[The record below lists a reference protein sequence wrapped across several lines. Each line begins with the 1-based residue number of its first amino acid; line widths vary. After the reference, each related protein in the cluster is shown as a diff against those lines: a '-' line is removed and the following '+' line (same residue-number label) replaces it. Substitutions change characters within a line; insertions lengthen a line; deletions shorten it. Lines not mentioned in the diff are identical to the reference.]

1 MTASGDSEG
10 TDVTPDELAG
20 VVDLFGGLT
29 RDELAEGLAELA
41 FKQGVEY
48 DPAVFTDNIDDA
60 LDSYHLVSLPPDDV
74 AADTESP
81 LLVAGPTAFPAL
93 PENARDLL
101 HILDA
106 PERTVDRAVTA
117 RTAAEQF
124 RTEAARALDD
134 SDDDRIRDLI
144 DVSYE
149 LETWGP
155 VDLADVRDR
164 ME

>member
-1 MTASGDSEG
+1 MTANGGPEG
-10 TDVTPDELAG
+10 LEITPDELAG

-29 RDELAEGLAELA
+29 REELAEGLAELA
-41 FKQGVEY
+41 YKQGGEH
-48 DPAVFTDNIDDA
+48 DPAAFTDDIQAA
-60 LDSYHLVSLPPDDV
+60 LDSYHLVSLPAEDAPADV
-74 AADTESP
+74 ASP

-106 PERTVDRAVTA
+106 PERSVDREVKAH
-117 RTAAEQF
+117 RAAERF
-124 RTEAARALDD
+124 RAEAAQALDD
-134 SDDDRIRDLI
+134 GDDDRIRDLI

-155 VDLADVRDR
+155 VDLGDVRDR